1 MGVNVA
7 DMEDNER
14 WKSLLMT
21 VIRTQPAFTTT
32 LIIFMFIQHQRLLTC
47 SSTGRLLGQIV

>member
-7 DMEDNER
+7 DTEDNER

-21 VIRTQPAFTTT
+21 VIRTQPVSTTT
-32 LIIFMFIQHQRLLTC
+32 LIIFMFIQHQRLLTL
-47 SSTGRLLGQIV
+47 SSTGKLLGQPV